1 MKENFN
7 SISFWEEK
15 VNENKTIRGHMF
27 MQKPP
32 TKKSVYI
39 HTLVFSKNNGIENVY
54 GYFPDAK
61 SLLGYIQYS
70 FLQEAFYK
78 WIYGTE
84 VKITSIP
91 QIPVVTLAKTAFE
104 KGRLSRADMDTM
116 IREVNAL
123 SKLWSCGDDKIMRE
137 LDKFARVFNKLWI
150 GDNREFL
157 YLKIFRTPKALG
169 EFVVNSNSLTNTD
182 DKLEEIIGLNTE
194 DWLELC
200 SDVVCNEEIGEEF
213 RQILLKKLTE
223 II

>member
-7 SISFWEEK
+7 SSSFWEEK

-27 MQKPP
+27 MQNPP
-32 TKKSVYI
+32 TKKSVYV
-39 HTLVFSKNNGIENVY
+39 HTLIFSQNNGIENVY

-61 SLLGYIQYS
+61 SLLGYMQYS

-84 VKITSIP
+84 MKITNIP
-91 QIPVVTLAKTAFE
+91 QVPVVTLAKTAFE
-104 KGRLSRADMDTM
+104 KGKLTRVDMDTM
-116 IREVNAL
+116 IREYNAL
-123 SKLWSCGDDKIMRE
+123 SKLWGCGDDKIMRE
-137 LDKFARVFNKLWI
+137 LDKFVRVFNKLWI
-150 GDNREFL
+150 GNNREFL
-157 YLKIFRTPKALG
+157 YLKVFRTPVALG

-182 DKLEEIIGLNTE
+182 EKLEEIIGLNAH
-194 DWLELC
+194 DWLALC
-200 SDVVCNEEIGEEF
+200 SNAISNNEAGEVF

>member
-7 SISFWEEK
+7 SLSFWEEK

-27 MQKPP
+27 MDTVP
-32 TKKSVYI
+32 TKKTVYI
-39 HTLVFSKNNGIENVY
+39 HTLIYSQKNGIENVY

-61 SLLGYIQYS
+61 ALLGYIQYS

-84 VKITSIP
+84 ERITVIP
-91 QIPVVTLAKTAFE
+91 QIPVTKLAKTAFE
-104 KGRLSRADMDTM
+104 KGKLSRPDMDTM
-116 IREVNAL
+116 IREYNAL

-137 LDKFARVFNKLWI
+137 LDKFARMFNKLWI

-157 YLKIFRTPKALG
+157 YIKIFRTPRALG
-169 EFVVNSNSLTNTD
+169 EFVVNSNSLTNSHEN
-182 DKLEEIIGLNTE
+182 LEQTLSL
-194 DWLELC
+194 DVDSWLSLC
-200 SDVVCNEEIGEEF
+200 SKVVDDELLGDEF
-213 RQILLKKLTE
+213 RQILLKNLTE